1 MHDCGIGTF
10 ILMMILLGAMLIN
23 EYRKGN
29 MIWDTSACMLRQKSP
44 ADETAERLRKYSN
57 DNYNISWRDRKDE
70 KTISKN

>member
-29 MIWDTSACMLRQKSP
+29 MIWDTSACMLRQKSS

-57 DNYNISWRDRKDE
+57 DNYNISLGEIKDG
-70 KTISKN
+70 KS

>member
-1 MHDCGIGTF
+1 VHDCGIGTF

-29 MIWDTSACMLRQKSP
+29 MIWDTSSWMLRQKSS

-57 DNYNISWRDRKDE
+57 DNYNISWRDRQ
-70 KTISKN
+70 